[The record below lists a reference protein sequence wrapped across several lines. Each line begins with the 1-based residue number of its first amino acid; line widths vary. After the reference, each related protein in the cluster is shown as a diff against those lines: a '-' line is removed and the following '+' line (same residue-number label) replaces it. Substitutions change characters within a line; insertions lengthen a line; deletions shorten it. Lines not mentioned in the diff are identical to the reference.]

1 MCKQSAH
8 TRQTR
13 GPKMAQKRRIQR
25 RHNMFTLITRC
36 ASKPYTM
43 AELATKA
50 GITRP
55 AIEAVITDLT
65 TLEWLEPTDAP
76 SQHTIGRPATYF
88 RLKPSTTSI
97 LALDI
102 GAHHIS
108 AMHATYSGEIL
119 AEDSVPIDEQAPAS
133 QRLHVATRL
142 AQNLATHSYK
152 PLVCAVA
159 SRGVIDNNTVAY
171 FGGRGMPGWQG
182 LNLADSLG
190 PSLNTRVISLGDCA
204 LGARGESWK
213 GAAANVN
220 DVLYIL
226 AGQRT
231 GAASVIDGR
240 IHAGYGGS
248 AGLIGELPELRWRE
262 IEEETFSSALYPDGQ
277 PARDTLFS
285 LAKSGDTTALRAVQ
299 EYADLLTLGI
309 DAMILATAP
318 ECVVIGGRFASH
330 ADLFLP
336 RLIER
341 CAQVCPFPPTIT
353 VSTLG
358 GREVILGAIRYA
370 MDAVTDRLSELI
382 RNSDRFPHASP
393 DSLWEKSN

>member
-1 MCKQSAH
+1 
-8 TRQTR
+8 
-13 GPKMAQKRRIQR
+13 MAQKRRIQR

-43 AELATKA
+43 AKLATKA

-76 SQHTIGRPATYF
+76 SQRSIGRPATYF

-108 AMHATYSGEIL
+108 AMRATYSGDIL

-133 QRLHVATRL
+133 QRLHVAAGL
-142 AQNLATHSYK
+142 ARNLATHSYK

-159 SRGVIDNNTVAY
+159 SPGVIDNNTVAY

-213 GAAANVN
+213 GAAANVS

-262 IEEETFSSALYPDGQ
+262 IEEETFSSTLYPDGQ

-285 LAKSGDTTALRAVQ
+285 LAKSGDTAALRAVQ
-299 EYADLLTLGI
+299 EYADLLALGI

-341 CAQVCPFPPTIT
+341 CTQVCPFPPTIT

-370 MDAVTDRLSELI
+370 MDAVTDRLSEMI

>member
-1 MCKQSAH
+1 MCKRSAH

-43 AELATKA
+43 AQLATKA

-76 SQHTIGRPATYF
+76 SQRSIGRPATYF

-108 AMHATYSGEIL
+108 AMRATYSGDIL
-119 AEDSVPIDEQAPAS
+119 AEDSVPIDEQ
-133 QRLHVATRL
+133 
-142 AQNLATHSYK
+142 
-152 PLVCAVA
+152 VA
-159 SRGVIDNNTVAY
+159 SPGVIDNNTVAY

-213 GAAANVN
+213 GAAANIS

-248 AGLIGELPELRWRE
+248 AGLIGELPKLRWRE
-262 IEEETFSSALYPDGQ
+262 IEEETFSSTLYPDGQ

-309 DAMILATAP
+309 EAMILATAP

-353 VSTLG
+353 ASTLG

-370 MDAVTDRLSELI
+370 MDTVTDRLSEMI
-382 RNSDRFPHASP
+382 TNSDRFPHASP

>member
-1 MCKQSAH
+1 
-8 TRQTR
+8 
-13 GPKMAQKRRIQR
+13 MAQKRRIQR
-25 RHNMFTLITRC
+25 RHNMFTVITRC
-36 ASKPYTM
+36 GSGPHTM
-43 AELATKA
+43 AELAAKA
-50 GITRP
+50 GVTRP
-55 AIEAVITDLT
+55 AIEAVIADLT
-65 TLEWLEPTDAP
+65 ALEWLEPTDAP
-76 SQHTIGRPATYF
+76 SQRAIGRPAAYF

-108 AMHATYSGEIL
+108 AMRATYSGDIL
-119 AEDSVPIDEQAPAS
+119 AEDSMPIDEQVPAS
-133 QRLHVATRL
+133 QRLRVAARL
-142 AQNLATHSYK
+142 ARDLTAHAHK

-159 SRGVIDNNTVAY
+159 SPGIVDNNTVTY

-190 PSLNTRVISLGDCA
+190 PSLNTRVISSGDCA

-213 GAAANVN
+213 GAAANVS

-240 IHAGYGGS
+240 VHAGHAGS
-248 AGLIGELPELRWRE
+248 AGLIGEFPELKWRE
-262 IEEETFSSALYPDGQ
+262 LEEETFASALYPDGQ
-277 PARDTLFS
+277 PVRDALFP
-285 LAKSGDTTALRAVQ
+285 LAAGGDTTALRAVQ
-299 EYADLLTLGI
+299 EYADRLALGI

-318 ECVVIGGRFASH
+318 ECVVIGGRFAAH

-341 CAQVCPFPPTIT
+341 SAQVCPFPPKIT
-353 VSTLG
+353 ASTLG

-370 MDAVTDRLSELI
+370 IDAITDRLGEMV

-393 DSLWEKSN
+393 DSLWEATH